1 MRVFVTGATGFIGR
15 ALVPRLQ
22 RDGHSVVA
30 WVRSAARARAL
41 LGAEVE
47 IVTGPLGSAASV
59 DALRT
64 CEGIVNLA
72 GEPLV
77 GKRWTAARRARLDD
91 SRVALTEQLVDA
103 MAAAGLRRS
112 VLVSGSAVGYYG
124 DRGGESLTEASAH
137 GDDFLA
143 QLCIR
148 WEWAARKAENLG
160 ARVVLLRT
168 GVVLGRA
175 GGALSKL
182 LPPFLVGA
190 GGPIGSGDQYFP
202 WIHLHDLV
210 EVIALA
216 LTDSG
221 YCGAVNAV
229 ASEQLTARAFAQAL
243 GHALNRPAILPV
255 PAV

>member
-77 GKRWTAARRARLDD
+77 GKRWTAARRARLDE

-103 MAAAGLRRS
+103 MAAAGMRRS

-148 WEWAARKAENLG
+148 WESAARKAETLG
-160 ARVVLLRT
+160 ACVVLLPR

-175 GGALSKL
+175 GAALSKML
-182 LPPFLVGA
+182 LPFLAGA

-202 WIHLHDLV
+202 WIHLHDFV
-210 EVIALA
+210 AIVAVALA
-216 LTDSG
+216 DSSYFG
-221 YCGAVNAV
+221 PVNAV
-229 ASEQLTARAFAQAL
+229 SPEQVTARGFA
-243 GHALNRPAILPV
+243 H
-255 PAV
+255 